1 MLLRSP
7 VKSTNK
13 RKEKVIEF
21 IFRHF
26 PPLRCY
32 RLAIACCALASYMH
46 SHTNHLPCLRRLQ
59 ALHGAARVGLPFST
73 RCASLSLVCDWL
85 KLQLRN
91 RKRAEYNLALLIFHF
106 PFRTYST
113 FCCLLLFSSHSL
125 HLRKWAQHRVKS
137 SCSNNSSSAQQR
149 RIASVASKKRLNKSV
164 GFACMIKL
172 KSSFLA

>member
-1 MLLRSP
+1 MSHANEFTMLLRSP
-7 VKSTNK
+7 VKSTNE

-26 PPLRCY
+26 PCFSPLRCY

-91 RKRAEYNLALLIFHF
+91 RSRAEYNLALLNFHF
-106 PFRTYST
+106 PFRTHSA
-113 FCCLLLFSSHSL
+113 FSLAASLFFLTHSIFGSECSIESSRAAATTAAAHNNGA
-125 HLRKWAQHRVKS
+125 LRAWRA
-137 SCSNNSSSAQQR
+137 
-149 RIASVASKKRLNKSV
+149 KR
-164 GFACMIKL
+164 G
-172 KSSFLA
+172 